1 MRTYRKIGGKRLKYR
16 KSKQVKGKRRQ
27 LKKTGRR
34 RRRSSRT
41 RRRKS
46 RVKRGGKWAAFNML
60 SDVENST
67 INSSK
72 MMDIYNGVK
81 NTEGGTIFSSYG
93 RE

>member
-34 RRRSSRT
+34 RRSSRT

-46 RVKRGGKWAAFNML
+46 RVKRGGRWAAFNML
-60 SDVENST
+60 SDVENT
-67 INSSK
+67 TFNSNK
-72 MMDIYNGVK
+72 MMDMYNGVK
-81 NTEGGTIFSSYG
+81 NTEGGTTFSSYG

>member
-1 MRTYRKIGGKRLKYR
+1 MRTYRKKGGKRLKYR

-27 LKKTGRR
+27 LKKTGR

-60 SDVENST
+60 SDAENST
-67 INSSK
+67 LNSSK
-72 MMDIYNGVK
+72 IMDIYSGVK
-81 NTEGGTIFSSYG
+81 NTEGGTTYSSYG

>member
-27 LKKTGRR
+27 IKKTGRR
-34 RRRSSRT
+34 RRISRT

-46 RVKRGGKWAAFNML
+46 RVKRGGKWAAFNIL

-67 INSSK
+67 LNTSK
-72 MMDIYNGVK
+72 MMDMYNGVK
-81 NTEGGTIFSSYG
+81 NSEGGTTYSSYG